1 MAKVTK
7 EQIIE
12 TLKEMSMLEIN
23 DLIKDIETE
32 FGVSAAAPVAVAAA
46 GAGAGDAPTEVNLVL
61 VDGGSNKVAVIK
73 LIREITGQ
81 GLMEAKAMS
90 EKAGS
95 VIKEGLKTEE
105 ANELKKKF
113 EEAGAKV
120 ELK

>member
-1 MAKVTK
+1 MAKVSK
-7 EQIIE
+7 DQIIE

-23 DLIKDIETE
+23 DLIKEIEE
-32 FGVSAAAPVAVAAA
+32 VFGVSAAAPVAVATPGAA
-46 GAGAGDAPTEVNLVL
+46 VDAPSEVNLVL

-73 LIREITGQ
+73 LIREITGL

-95 VIKEGLKTEE
+95 VIKEGLKIEE
-105 ANELKKKF
+105 ANQFKQKF
-113 EEAGAKV
+113 EESGAKV

>member
-23 DLIKDIETE
+23 DLIKDIENE

-46 GAGAGDAPTEVNLVL
+46 GAANDAPTEVNLVL

-73 LIREITGQ
+73 LIREITGL

-105 ANELKKKF
+105 ANELKQKF